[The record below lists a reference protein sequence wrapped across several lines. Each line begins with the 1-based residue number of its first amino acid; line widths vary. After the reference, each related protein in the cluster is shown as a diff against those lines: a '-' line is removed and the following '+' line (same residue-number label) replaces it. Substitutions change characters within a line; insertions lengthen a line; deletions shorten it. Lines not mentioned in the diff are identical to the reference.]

1 MKQIAFFLLVG
12 MVFFLFVG
20 LLPVHGESEI
30 YDSVVRLH
38 VLANSDSKEDQA
50 LKLQVRDAVLEFTE
64 PLLTG
69 CSDREEAETILRA
82 NLDKITAT
90 AQETVWNA
98 GHDDAVTVEFDEEP
112 YPERSY
118 DSFCF
123 PSGTYLSLR
132 VLVGEGA
139 GQNWWCCLFPP
150 VCRAAASVPTQE
162 AENAFIAVGLTPDQ
176 YKIIT
181 ESNSGV
187 YRVRFKILE
196 MVNQKKS

>member
-1 MKQIAFFLLVG
+1 MKRITVFVLVG
-12 MVFFLFVG
+12 AVFFLIVG

-38 VLANSDSKEDQA
+38 VLANSDSEEDQA
-50 LKLQVRDAVLEFTE
+50 LKLQVRDAVLEITE
-64 PLLTG
+64 PLLAD
-69 CSDREEAETILRA
+69 CSDRDEAETVLRA
-82 NLDKITAT
+82 NLDLIEAT
-90 AQETVWNA
+90 ARETVRNA
-98 GHDDAVTVEFDEEP
+98 GLEDTVTVEFDEES
-112 YPERSY
+112 YPERTY

-132 VLVGEGA
+132 VSIGEGE
-139 GQNWWCCLFPP
+139 GHNWWCCLFPP
-150 VCRAAASVPTQE
+150 VCRAAASVPTRD
-162 AENAFIAVGLTPDQ
+162 AEQAFIAVGLTPDQ

-196 MVNQKKS
+196 MIEKK